1 MEEKIKNILSP
12 NPEAFSSI
20 GVSISNLN
28 KKIKKEKENIKIG
41 NLEIHFI
48 PHKETTEEWYFIKY
62 KGKVVAVINN
72 CPFFEKPLSILIQ
85 SQQIEPHIWG
95 DPKWKNI

>member
-62 KGKVVAVINN
+62 KGKVVAVINF
-72 CPFFEKPLSILIQ
+72 CPFFEEPLSIIIQ
-85 SQQIEPHIWG
+85 SQHIEPHIWG